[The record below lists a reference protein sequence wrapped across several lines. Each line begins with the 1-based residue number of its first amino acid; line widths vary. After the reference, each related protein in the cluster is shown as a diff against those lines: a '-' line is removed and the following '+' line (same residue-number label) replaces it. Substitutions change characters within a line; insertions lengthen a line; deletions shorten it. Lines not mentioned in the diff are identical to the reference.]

1 LKPTPIGVLAVAAA
15 VALLA
20 AIAPT
25 ATAAAAKKVQ
35 RAKLADNAKKVGGI
49 RASKK
54 PKPGRLLPLNKEGK
68 IPTSVL
74 PPPFSPDLSGFQLRV
89 NGGCDPGS
97 AMRAVAQDGSVTCEP
112 IPQGDITKITPGTG
126 LTGGGESGDVTVGLA
141 LPLSLTSTTSGSLFM
156 VTNNGSGQ
164 AIEGRSNSTFA
175 TAYFSN
181 SGSGGTIRADTSST
195 GQGSAVTAYNY
206 GTSRSAVEA
215 ELVNSANSSAAIYA
229 RTAGSEQA
237 IDAEVNSNTAGDA
250 LFART
255 TSSNPSSFAGIFVGN
270 VSVSGNLAKSSG
282 SFRIDH
288 PLDPAN
294 KYLQHSFVES
304 PDMKNIYDGVIT
316 TDDRG
321 YATVR
326 LPDYFEA
333 LNRDF
338 RYQLTPIRSFSR
350 AIVWQEVENNRFV
363 IRTRAPRVKVSWQ
376 VTGIRRD
383 AYARAHRIEVEPMK
397 PKAMRGRYLT
407 PEELGK
413 PKRLKIEEQ

>member
-1 LKPTPIGVLAVAAA
+1 
-15 VALLA
+15 
-20 AIAPT
+20 
-25 ATAAAAKKVQ
+25 
-35 RAKLADNAKKVGGI
+35 
-49 RASKK
+49 
-54 PKPGRLLPLNKEGK
+54 
-68 IPTSVL
+68 
-74 PPPFSPDLSGFQLRV
+74 
-89 NGGCDPGS
+89 
-97 AMRAVAQDGSVTCEP
+97 
-112 IPQGDITKITPGTG
+112 
-126 LTGGGESGDVTVGLA
+126 
-141 LPLSLTSTTSGSLFM
+141 
-156 VTNNGSGQ
+156 
-164 AIEGRSNSTFA
+164 
-175 TAYFSN
+175 
-181 SGSGGTIRADTSST
+181 
-195 GQGSAVTAYNY
+195 
-206 GTSRSAVEA
+206 
-215 ELVNSANSSAAIYA
+215 
-229 RTAGSEQA
+229 
-237 IDAEVNSNTAGDA
+237 VNSNTAGDA

-255 TSSNPSSFAGIFVGN
+255 TSSNPGSFAGIFVGN

-350 AIVWQEVENNRFV
+350 AIVWQEVEDNRFV

-376 VTGIRRD
+376 ITGIRRD

-397 PKAMRGRYLT
+397 PKAERGRYLT

-413 PKRLKIEEQ
+413 PGHLKIERR